1 MSAPTNIRSTS
12 TNLAVEFKA
21 FLLRGNVVDLA
32 VGVVIGIAFGA
43 VVTAL
48 VTDII
53 TPIITIPGKTNFAS
67 LSFSIGGGVFL
78 YGAFINAVINF
89 VIVAAAI
96 FFLVVKPVNMLMARR
111 KVETAPEA
119 PITTRECPFCLSM
132 IPLAATRCAFCT
144 SEVQAA

>member
-1 MSAPTNIRSTS
+1 MSAPTSVGNTS
-12 TNLAVEFKA
+12 TNLAAEFKA

-32 VGVVIGIAFGA
+32 VGIVMGIAFGT

-53 TPIITIPGKTNFAS
+53 TPIITIPGKTNFAN

-89 VIVAAAI
+89 VVVAAAI
-96 FFLVVKPVNMLMARR
+96 FFFVIKPINIMMARR
-111 KVETAPEA
+111 KVEVVPEA
-119 PITTRECPFCLSM
+119 AITTRQCPFCLSM

-144 SEVQAA
+144 SEVKAA

>member
-1 MSAPTNIRSTS
+1 MSAPTSVGNTS
-12 TNLAVEFKA
+12 ASLVSEFKA

-32 VGVVIGIAFGA
+32 VGIVMGIAFGA

-89 VIVAAAI
+89 IVVAAAI
-96 FFLVVKPVNMLMARR
+96 FFFVIKPMNMLMARR
-111 KVETAPEA
+111 KVEVAPEP

-144 SEVQAA
+144 SEVKVA

>member
-1 MSAPTNIRSTS
+1 MSAPTSVGNTS
-12 TNLAVEFKA
+12 ASLISEFKA

-32 VGVVIGIAFGA
+32 VGIVMGIAFGA

-53 TPIITIPGKTNFAS
+53 TPIITIPGKTNFAN

-89 VIVAAAI
+89 IVVAAAI
-96 FFLVVKPVNMLMARR
+96 FFFVIKPINMLMARR
-111 KVETAPEA
+111 KVEAAPEP

-144 SEVQAA
+144 SEVKLA